1 MPPAFPTA
9 PEPVVRLHDATTD
22 ELLTAVAAVEGGRE
36 AYVDAQGE
44 RLTFAEWD
52 RAADGTASAF
62 AELGVGVGDVVSLLL
77 PSGIDYAICYLAAM
91 RLGAITSGI
100 NTRLGPAEV
109 ASIVRRSE
117 PRLFISETVAASAGT
132 GTVAAGTGT
141 VAATAGGTFTVP
153 AAQGLRRLDR
163 SELRAL
169 RGLGRPARLP
179 APDPGRTVALVWTSG
194 TTGDPKGAI
203 FDHRNLAAV
212 SVGAGPLR
220 AAFDRRISPTPFSHV
235 GYMTHVAEEIGYAI
249 TTVIPA
255 TPWKAEA
262 VLAQLAAEGVTVG
275 QGVPSQWRLLLDR
288 PEFDRT
294 DLSRIRICGTG
305 AAPVPPSLV
314 KEMQDRIGCPVV
326 IGYTSTEAALTT
338 GSLPGDSPEV
348 IARTVGRA
356 RENVEVRVVD
366 DEGSELPA
374 GEVGNVEC
382 RSGAVMRGYW
392 RDPERTAEVLG
403 PEGWLRT
410 GDGGWLDEDG
420 YLTLVGRRTEMYM
433 RGAYNVY
440 PVEVERVV
448 SDHPSV
454 AQVAI
459 VAKPDPV
466 LGEIGV
472 AFVVPAAGASPSLDE
487 LRAWTRSAIADYKA
501 PDVLEI
507 VDELPLTPMGK
518 VDKRALGERALQ
530 VERVR

>member
-1 MPPAFPTA
+1 MPGMPPSHLPTA
-9 PEPVVRLHDATTD
+9 PEPAVRLPEATTD
-22 ELLTAVAAVEGGRE
+22 ELLRAVAVAYPDRE
-36 AYVDAQGE
+36 AYVDAHGE
-44 RLTFAEWD
+44 RLTFGAWD
-52 RAADGTASAF
+52 TAADGTAAAF

-109 ASIVRRSE
+109 ASILRRSE
-117 PRLFISETVAASAGT
+117 PRLLVTESGPST
-132 GTVAAGTGT
+132 
-141 VAATAGGTFTVP
+141 ATD
-153 AAQGLRRLDR
+153 GLRTLDR
-163 SELRAL
+163 AELPAL
-169 RGLGRPARLP
+169 RGLGQPAHLP

-194 TTGDPKGAI
+194 TTGEPKGAI

-262 VLAQLAAEGVTVG
+262 VLALMADEGVTVG

-314 KEMQDRIGCPVV
+314 REMQDRIGCPVV

-356 RENVEVRVVD
+356 RANVELRVVD
-366 DEGSELPA
+366 DAGAGLPA

-382 RSGAVMRGYW
+382 RSAAAMRGYW
-392 RDPERTAEVLG
+392 RDPERTREVLR
-403 PEGWLRT
+403 PDGWLRT
-410 GDGGWLDEDG
+410 GDGGWLDEEG
-420 YLTLVGRRTEMYM
+420 NLTLVGRRTEMYM

-448 SDHPSV
+448 SEHPAVS
-454 AQVAI
+454 QVAI

-472 AFVVPAAGASPSLDE
+472 AFVVPAADGESPSLEE
-487 LRAWTRSAIADYKA
+487 LRAWTREAIADYKA
-501 PDVLEI
+501 PDLLEL
-507 VDELPLTPMGK
+507 VPELPLTPMGK
-518 VDKRALGERALQ
+518 VDKRALGERALSL
-530 VERVR
+530 VRVR

>member
-1 MPPAFPTA
+1 MAPPLPPTV
-9 PEPVVRLHDATTD
+9 PEPVVQLTDATTD
-22 ELLTAVAAVEGGRE
+22 ELLRAVAAAHGDRE
-36 AYVDAQGE
+36 AYVDAHGE
-44 RLTFAEWD
+44 RLTFAAWD

-62 AELGVGVGDVVSLLL
+62 ADLGVSEGDVVSLLL

-109 ASIVRRSE
+109 ASILRRSE
-117 PRLFISETVAASAGT
+117 PRLFVTENSH
-132 GTVAAGTGT
+132 
-141 VAATAGGTFTVP
+141 ATAP
-153 AAQGLRRLDR
+153 EGLRTLDR
-163 SELRAL
+163 SDLRGLRAL
-169 RGLGRPARLP
+169 GPPAHLP
-179 APDPGRTVALVWTSG
+179 QPDPRRTVALVWTSG
-194 TTGDPKGAI
+194 TTGEPKAAI
-203 FDHRNLAAV
+203 FDHRNLEAV
-212 SVGAGPLR
+212 SLGAGPLR
-220 AAFDRRISPTPFSHV
+220 AGFDRRISPTPFSHV
-235 GYMTHVAEEIGYAI
+235 GYMTHVAEEIGYCI

-262 VLAQLAAEGVTVG
+262 VLALMADEGVTVG

-356 RENVEVRVVD
+356 RENVELRVVD
-366 DEGSELPA
+366 DAGAEVPA

-382 RSGAVMRGYW
+382 RSPAVMRGYW
-392 RDPERTAEVLG
+392 RDPDRTGEVLR
-403 PEGWLRT
+403 PDGWLRT

-448 SDHPSV
+448 SEHPSV
-454 AQVAI
+454 SQVAI

-472 AFVVPAAGASPSLDE
+472 AFVVPAAGRDAPSLDE
-487 LRAWTRSAIADYKA
+487 LRTWTRAAIADYKA
-501 PDVLEI
+501 PDVMEL
-507 VDELPLTPMGK
+507 VHELPLTPMGK
-518 VDKRALGERALQ
+518 VDKRALGDRALALA
-530 VERVR
+530 RVR